1 MVLYDSID
9 IVLYDSIDMVLY
21 DSTDMVL
28 YRCVDDKIG
37 FLRTYCSL
45 TNYNRGCLKK
55 GHSEHLSIDSTIF
68 PVQIFST
75 IVYNYRGLMQKCSIC
90 ASVYNST

>member
-9 IVLYDSIDMVLY
+9 IVLYDSTDIVLYDSTDIVLYDSIDMVLYDSTDIDLY

-68 PVQIFST
+68 PVQIF
-75 IVYNYRGLMQKCSIC
+75 
-90 ASVYNST
+90 